1 MQVGSFVVAVVVWS
15 FRHWQVACGAG
26 RRPERPRRGRNDAT
40 LRRVPRRGAWRRV
53 SFSVSFSLIPS
64 LVEGQQYPSCESIT
78 LGRSNA
84 SKCWPPSG
92 PIRGMDVLNPH
103 ATHPSGVRAVRLLTS
118 SPLGT
123 SWPTASQPRSS
134 LLRGRP
140 GLRPAGLAALFF
152 GDVLAYGQPARAL
165 HSKIL
170 FIYNN
175 RVLIGGNA
183 VKIY

>member
-92 PIRGMDVLNPH
+92 PIWVDGCAQPSRH
-103 ATHPSGVRAVRLLTS
+103 AP
-118 SPLGT
+118 
-123 SWPTASQPRSS
+123 
-134 LLRGRP
+134 LRGTR
-140 GLRPAGLAALFF
+140 REVAHFVPA
-152 GDVLAYGQPARAL
+152 GDVLAYGQPASQLSSSGTSWPTASRPAL
-165 HSKIL
+165 YIQKSYSYIT
-170 FIYNN
+170 
-175 RVLIGGNA
+175 IGC
-183 VKIY
+183 